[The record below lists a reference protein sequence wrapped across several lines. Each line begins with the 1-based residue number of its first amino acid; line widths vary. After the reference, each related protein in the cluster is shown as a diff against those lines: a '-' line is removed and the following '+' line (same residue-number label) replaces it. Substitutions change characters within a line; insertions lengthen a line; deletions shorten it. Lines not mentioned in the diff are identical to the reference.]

1 MRVTETDSAG
11 LGSAEMARVR
21 SAETDWAVLVSS
33 GLGPVGLGSNGT
45 GWARLG

>member
-1 MRVTETDSAG
+1 MTETDSAG

-21 SAETDWAVLVSS
+21 SAETNWAELVST
-33 GLGPVGLGSNGT
+33 GLGPIGLGSNGT